1 VRAFK
6 QRNKLGQFKKKT
18 PEEIQ
23 EEKERAQKEEAAAKA
38 ITVGSRCEVT
48 VSNAPP
54 RRGVVMF
61 VGQTEFKPGWWV
73 GVKYDEPVGKNDG
86 SVAGKRYFTCPQKYG
101 GFVKPKDV
109 TVGDFPEEDLGFED
123 DEM

>member
-1 VRAFK
+1 MLHCLVDSVRAFK
-6 QRNKLGQFKKKT
+6 QRNKLGQFKEKT

-23 EEKERAQKEEAAAKA
+23 EEKEKAQKEEAAAKA

-61 VGQTEFKPGWWV
+61 VGETLDPFT
-73 GVKYDEPVGKNDG
+73 VKETDENITAKNM
-86 SVAGKRYFTCPQKYG
+86 
-101 GFVKPKDV
+101 
-109 TVGDFPEEDLGFED
+109 TVNCTI
-123 DEM
+123 